1 MKKLNRFFVLFC
13 LTSSLSAVAQNTN
26 KGFKLDSQDNIEVSF
41 LPQVLLSFDAIIVDK
56 KVELTWASDT
66 EHNNN
71 FFTIEKSKDAA
82 NFETVATV
90 KGFGNYSSLISYFD
104 TDFTPYDGISY
115 YRLKQTDVRGT
126 VLSSRLVS
134 INNKSVTNGLGM
146 NVNAIDE
153 HAENLMG
160 SENKEVLVV
169 LRNEKGMESYSKV
182 MVDQQNN
189 ITVSSEE
196 DNKLDNGTYT
206 VIASSN
212 NKLYSQKVVV
222 R

>member
-146 NVNAIDE
+146 NVSAIDE

>member
-104 TDFTPYDGISY
+104 TDFTP
-115 YRLKQTDVRGT
+115 
-126 VLSSRLVS
+126 
-134 INNKSVTNGLGM
+134 
-146 NVNAIDE
+146 
-153 HAENLMG
+153 
-160 SENKEVLVV
+160 
-169 LRNEKGMESYSKV
+169 
-182 MVDQQNN
+182 
-189 ITVSSEE
+189 
-196 DNKLDNGTYT
+196 
-206 VIASSN
+206 
-212 NKLYSQKVVV
+212 
-222 R
+222 

>member
-134 INNKSVTNGLGM
+134 INNKSVTNGLGL

>member
-1 MKKLNRFFVLFC
+1 LFNKFIICCC
-13 LTSSLSAVAQNTN
+13 LKQTN

-104 TDFTPYDGISY
+104 TDYTPYDGISY

-134 INNKSVTNGLGM
+134 INNKSVTNGLGL

>member
-1 MKKLNRFFVLFC
+1 MILNE
-13 LTSSLSAVAQNTN
+13 
-26 KGFKLDSQDNIEVSF
+26 K
-41 LPQVLLSFDAIIVDK
+41 II
-56 KVELTWASDT
+56 
-66 EHNNN
+66 H
-71 FFTIEKSKDAA
+71 
-82 NFETVATV
+82 
-90 KGFGNYSSLISYFD
+90 FD

-134 INNKSVTNGLGM
+134 INNKSVTNGLGL

-182 MVDQQNN
+182 MIDQQNN